1 MQIIRAS
8 ELFNNMGNINNMEF
22 ENSKSI
28 TLDFSNIESIDLKAV
43 TTLLNIQK
51 VALLNNKSLLAKG
64 VIGVNGKFQAGDIVS
79 IINNDKEIAK
89 GKIRYSISDISKIM
103 GAASSEIYNIL
114 GYKVSDEI
122 IHKDDLLII

>member
-8 ELFNNMGNINNMEF
+8 ELFNNIGNINNTEF

-51 VALLNNKSLLAKG
+51 VALLNNKS
-64 VIGVNGKFQAGDIVS
+64 I
-79 IINNDKEIAK
+79 
-89 GKIRYSISDISKIM
+89 SISNVNPSVGRMLDVTGLNKTF
-103 GAASSEIYNIL
+103 AN
-114 GYKVSDEI
+114 VSTNPI
-122 IHKDDLLII
+122 TRR